1 MPGLA
6 KASGGGQI
14 LGLSVAGCPAADVVW
29 PGMNVA
35 TRKEDRHVRL
45 RELCAE
51 VLEARRL
58 IVVSNR
64 GPVEYRLAPD
74 GQVQARRSTGSLVTA
89 FSSLMREIPYTWI
102 ASAMGEGDRRVWEGN
117 QGGAIPASLPGA
129 RFSLRYVNTPRRVY
143 HRDYNTF
150 CNPLLWF
157 LQHNM
162 WSSSYS
168 PIVDSAVHDAWENGY
183 AQVNRSFAEA
193 VVAEA
198 NGGSGPVCV
207 MLHDYHL
214 YLVAGHV
221 RKELPKAIIN
231 HFIHI
236 PWPASGYWELL
247 PAYIRRSICESLCS
261 ADIVG
266 FQTRRDG
273 HNFLQTC
280 EEFLPAAQ
288 VDYASRSV
296 TLDGRQTLVKAY
308 PLSINVE
315 EVRHIATSPRALDY
329 ERQLRALPGE
339 KTIVRVDRAEPN
351 KNILRGFRAYEIL
364 LQRHPEL
371 RGQVKFLAFLVPA
384 RTHIRQYQRYL
395 EEVQEMVK
403 GINVTYGTP
412 EWQPIHLFMENNYIQ
427 AIAGMR
433 LYDVLLENAVS
444 DGMNLV
450 AKEGPVVNGSDG
462 VVVLSEATGAYPQLA
477 HGALAVSPADVEG
490 TMQAMYDA
498 LAMTAEERRR
508 RREVLVEAIQREDT
522 THWFQRQFEDLKAL
536 GM

>member
-1 MPGLA
+1 M
-6 KASGGGQI
+6 
-14 LGLSVAGCPAADVVW
+14 AGCLVADVVW

-35 TRKEDRHVRL
+35 TRTEDRHLRL
-45 RELCAE
+45 QELCAE
-51 VLEARRL
+51 VLAARRL

-64 GPVEYRLAPD
+64 GPVEHRLAPD
-74 GQVQARRSTGSLVTA
+74 GQIQARRSTGGLVTA
-89 FSSLMREIPYTWI
+89 FSSLMREIPFTWI
-102 ASAMGEGDRRVWEGN
+102 ASAMGDGDRRVLADN
-117 QGGAIPASLPGA
+117 QGGAIPAGLIGA

-143 HRDYNTF
+143 HRYYNIF

-168 PIVDSAVHDAWENGY
+168 PIVDSTVHDAWENGY
-183 AQVNRSFAEA
+183 AEVNRSFAEA

-207 MLHDYHL
+207 MLHDFHL
-214 YLVAGHV
+214 YLVAGYV
-221 RKELPKAIIN
+221 RKELPKAIIS
-231 HFIHI
+231 HFVHI
-236 PWPASGYWELL
+236 PWPASSYWELL

-280 EEFLPAAQ
+280 EEFLPGAQ

-296 TLDGRQTLVKAY
+296 TVDGRRTVVKAY
-308 PLSINVE
+308 PLSISVE
-315 EVRHIATSPRALDY
+315 EVRHIATSPRTLDY
-329 ERQLRALPGE
+329 ERQLRTLPGE

-351 KNILRGFRAYEIL
+351 KNILRGFRSYEIL

-371 RGQVKFLAFLVPA
+371 HGQVKFLAFLVPA

-395 EEVQEMVK
+395 EDVQETVK
-403 GINVTYGTP
+403 GINASFGTP

-433 LYDVLLENAVS
+433 LYDVLMENAVS

-450 AKEGPVVNGSDG
+450 AKEGPVVNNRDG
-462 VVVLSEATGAYPQLA
+462 IVVLSEATGAYPQLA
-477 HGALAVSPADVEG
+477 KGALAVSPADVEG

-498 LAMTAEERRR
+498 LAMTVEERQR
-508 RREVLVEAIQREDT
+508 RREILVEAVQREDIT
-522 THWFQRQFEDLKAL
+522 DWFQRQFEDLNAVGL
-536 GM
+536 